1 MAIQRLPS
9 GIYFNMI
16 AASTSRE
23 KDYMPEYP
31 TFPVRLKTSG
41 IAGSNH
47 TVQHRNV
54 AGPDQ
59 PLRDPPPRPARPEL
73 CLPLLS
79 ISVDMHVDCNIA
91 KTNLVQTF
99 ANHGDESIPE
109 AWYSFPLY
117 DGAAVTSF
125 RCEVGDDKVL
135 EGKVKPKAEA
145 KREYER
151 AIKKQEAAALLEE
164 MAPDVFQTTIGNI
177 KPKTTVKVE
186 ITYVEELHTDLGG
199 DGIVVTIPTSVAPRY
214 GTPPAGYATNSS
226 VEATELEIDVDIAYP
241 DPIGEGDIICRS
253 GHETYIKYG
262 ELKHPT
268 EFASFEALAELQS
281 QGKSEHN
288 PNHATAK
295 FVGSETALDADFV
308 LFIRPSDKAFLQSRA
323 LFAPSNGPDHA
334 AMMVTVRPSELF
346 SDLRESMNEFQGEIL
361 FLADRSGSM
370 RGPKIETLKDA
381 LLVFLKSLP
390 ARCKFNL
397 YSFGSTVSGLWPCS
411 MPYDDSTVQDAL
423 DHVSTFEANYRG
435 TEVLKALKK
444 AVGDRRSTDACS
456 TQVILLTDGEIW
468 KSQETIEFVRTTTAD
483 SESQVRFFSLGIGNQ
498 VNHHLIQGIGF
509 FGAGFGETVAVD
521 AQGNWKE
528 AVIRML
534 KGAVMPKSWSYTINL
549 GDEWTENQFGVDE
562 FLPHQSE
569 ENDHWARGRISGP
582 VTSCFIQAPREIPWL
597 HHFGHQTVYFLLD
610 TTVDRLPDHVT
621 VTASS
626 QYGGSKTATLAVTK
640 ATTNSNTIQHLA
652 AKAAVRDAETQHVS
666 ETTSSN
672 QIRKHAE
679 QLCQMYSISSK
690 WTSFVAI
697 SHSQQSAEYEDVDV
711 SLYKAPLSE
720 LDLLARPGISQAGAN
735 LASGALAVR
744 SPFGGPSAV
753 PSAVKVRDKSSY
765 QGFEWNPQMSYRR
778 SGGPHTYRKKAI
790 ASRLFDDAAVDSPP
804 TIDNCASST
813 GFSSS
818 ESTTSPWTA
827 AAELELNHEFQ
838 DQLKSNRPRGGRAA
852 PPGTTQQAFNLA
864 DNSRRDGI
872 VSDHNDHGFDGPIIR
887 AQALSPFDGPSPLD
901 WLEFIPGQ
909 RADGLFRLNQSLGD
923 SVAQHFCHGTWQA
936 LSRWLVKRLKTP
948 VTDDADGSEKL
959 KLFVDTVMAL
969 AYIRSH
975 FYSER
980 QMWDL
985 LVQKAEGTLASELNS
1000 LGLDTPDGLTA
1011 MAGSALAHAHYGR
1024 CSQGTHDDDSGQKD
1038 SPSRSRS
1045 GCGVCD
1051 AQDDASLTSGSQGDG
1066 SLQCSDSGCNSSMD
1080 KWDEFW
1086 AHVVEQG
1093 HINSS
1098 CGTARSRWIE
1108 AEAKANGP
1116 PWTRGLQEATA
1127 EPPISFKCNLN
1138 WDYEWE

>member
-9 GIYFNMI
+9 GVYFNMI
-16 AASTSRE
+16 AASTLKQ
-23 KDYMPEYP
+23 KDYIPEYP
-31 TFPVRLKTSG
+31 TFPVRHKTPE
-41 IAGSNH
+41 IAQSNH
-47 TVQHRNV
+47 TIHQRNV

-59 PLRDPPPRPARPEL
+59 PAHGPPPRPARPEL

-79 ISVDMHVDCNIA
+79 ISVDMHVECNIA

-99 ANHGDESIPE
+99 VNHGNESIPE

-117 DGAAVTSF
+117 DGAAVTAF

-145 KREYER
+145 KQEYER
-151 AIKKQEAAALLEE
+151 AIKKQEVAALLEE

-177 KPKTTVKVE
+177 KPRTTVKVE

-214 GTPPAGYATNSS
+214 GIPPAGYATNSS
-226 VEATELEIDVDIAYP
+226 VKETELEIDVDIAYP

-253 GHETYIKYG
+253 GHETYIQYG
-262 ELKHPT
+262 KLKHLT
-268 EFASFEALAELQS
+268 EAASFEALAELQS
-281 QGKSEHN
+281 QAGSGRN

-295 FVGSETALDADFV
+295 FVGSETALDTDFV
-308 LFIRPSDKAFLQSRA
+308 LFISPSGKAFLNSRV
-323 LFAPSNGPDHA
+323 LLAPSNGADHA

-346 SDLRESMNEFQGEIL
+346 SDLRESMNEFEGEIL

-370 RGPKIETLKDA
+370 RGPKIEALKDA

-390 ARCKFNL
+390 AKCKFNL

-423 DHVSTFEANYRG
+423 DHVSTFEASYGG

-444 AVGDRRSTDACS
+444 AVGDRRSTNASS

-468 KSQETIEFVRTTTAD
+468 QSQQTIEFVRTMTSD

-534 KGAVMPKSWSYTINL
+534 KGAVMPTSWSYTINL
-549 GDEWTENQFGVDE
+549 GDQWIENQFGVDE
-562 FLPHQSE
+562 FLPCQSE
-569 ENDHWARGRISGP
+569 EHDHQGRGRISGP
-582 VTSCFIQAPREIPWL
+582 GNSCFVQTPRETPWL

-610 TTVDRLPDHVT
+610 TTVDRLPDRVT
-621 VTASS
+621 VTACS
-626 QYGGSKTATLAVTK
+626 QHGGLKTATLAVTK

-652 AKAAVRDAETQHVS
+652 AKAAVRDAETQHMS
-666 ETTSSN
+666 ETTLSN
-672 QIRKHAE
+672 QMRKHAE

-690 WTSFVAI
+690 WTSFVAV
-697 SHSQQSAEYEDVDV
+697 SRSQQSAEYEDVDV

-735 LASGALAVR
+735 LTSAALTRKPRENPKLSHGRVE
-744 SPFGGPSAV
+744 GPGTFSKIA
-753 PSAVKVRDKSSY
+753 
-765 QGFEWNPQMSYRR
+765 
-778 SGGPHTYRKKAI
+778 GPRH
-790 ASRLFDDAAVDSPP
+790 LFDDS
-804 TIDNCASST
+804 
-813 GFSSS
+813 
-818 ESTTSPWTA
+818 
-827 AAELELNHEFQ
+827 
-838 DQLKSNRPRGGRAA
+838 LKS
-852 PPGTTQQAFNLA
+852 
-864 DNSRRDGI
+864 SRSSQKALKDSMQPQPQEYIPDR
-872 VSDHNDHGFDGPIIR
+872 NDHGFVTMCS
-887 AQALSPFDGPSPLD
+887 QELSPFDGPSPISPME
-901 WLEFIPGQ
+901 WLLRVIQAQ
-909 RADGLFRLNQSLGD
+909 RADGLFRFNESLGD
-923 SVAQHFCHGTWQA
+923 RVAQHFCHGTWQA
-936 LSRWLVKRLKTP
+936 LNHWLVKRLKTP
-948 VTDDADGSEKL
+948 VTDDADGSETL
-959 KLFVDTVMAL
+959 KLFIDTVMAL
-969 AYIRSH
+969 AYIRLH
-975 FYSER
+975 FDSER
-980 QMWDL
+980 QLWGL
-985 LVQKAEGTLASELNS
+985 LVQKAEGRLASGLHS

-1011 MAGSALAHAHYGR
+1011 MADSALAHAHYGR
-1024 CSQGTHDDDSGQKD
+1024 CSQDSHEDSGQKQ
-1038 SPSRSRS
+1038 SPSGGRS

-1051 AQDDASLTSGSQGDG
+1051 AQDDASLRSESQGDR
-1066 SLQCSDSGCNSSMD
+1066 SLQCSLSECNFSAD

-1086 AHVVEQG
+1086 VHVVGQC

-1098 CGTARSRWIE
+1098 CTTARNRWIE
-1108 AEAKANGP
+1108 AEDKANLP
-1116 PWTRGLQEATA
+1116 PPLPPTLDSMEDPWTRKFQGTTA
-1127 EPPISFKCNLN
+1127 ESRISFRWNEN
-1138 WDYEWE
+1138 WWDSE